1 MPPCWVSPGWLKK
14 TAPSHEV
21 FTVKKPVFEHF
32 FTLLHNDVTVSS
44 IIIGYTKR
52 SGLSLSLRMF
62 CTPSQCWAR
71 PHQPVPTA
79 SCLGF
84 KPAVPELW
92 CRGFSCLST
101 MPCVAREAA
110 SSRSYWVGN
119 GETKISNLSVF
130 HLVFTFVCHLST
142 KEAVT
147 SSYIRHKTKQ
157 NDLVLF
163 YTASCRPNS
172 SAKLHPR
179 SQMIKQFH
187 IPTWKSWCHTEVYW
201 EFPC

>member
-1 MPPCWVSPGWLKK
+1 MLLVSALRLGTSSWKQGSCEHLHFGKF
-14 TAPSHEV
+14 TADREIGTSW
-21 FTVKKPVFEHF
+21 KPNNGSPWQEATCIF
-32 FTLLHNDVTVSS
+32 
-44 IIIGYTKR
+44 
-52 SGLSLSLRMF
+52 LRMF
-62 CTPSQCWAR
+62 RTPSQCWAR